1 MKQAQAPA
9 YSRAGEARRSGR
21 GIALYLTS
29 GQYFIPPEEMAGL
42 YSDRI
47 VEVVDESGEKEGAAW
62 LSPVSSGRK
71 LDLTAVIRDRLF
83 VVPVKDV
90 QRLLAGGR
98 NNAPVMEYLGITPG
112 PG

>member
-21 GIALYLTS
+21 GIALHLGGS
-29 GQYFIPPEEMAGL
+29 QYYIPPEEMAGL

-47 VEVVDESGEKEGAAW
+47 VEVVDESGDREGAAW
-62 LSPVSSGRK
+62 LSPVSCERK
-71 LDLTAVIRDRLF
+71 LDLTAIIRDRLY
-83 VVPVKDV
+83 VVPVKDM

-98 NNAPVMEYLGITPG
+98 NNAPVMEYLRNTPARD
-112 PG
+112 